1 MTKGKNVFIGIL
13 AIILGLIVIAFPLIS
28 VATFSVLAG
37 IGIIAISVW
46 LFIQSFKI
54 WGKNL
59 AAGIANMILAFIA
72 LAFGIVFIGNIKGFE
87 FLTFLALY
95 IVGFFILITGLTA
108 LFSDTGMKGK
118 ATGALGIVFGIL
130 FVVLGTYV
138 GHPLVLAATIGIFLI
153 IAGIMEIFDLF
164 GEINIPAQGQ
174 NIKKE

>member
-1 MTKGKNVFIGIL
+1 MTEGRNVFIGVL

-28 VATFSVLAG
+28 VVTFSVLAG
-37 IGIIAISVW
+37 IGIIAISIW

-59 AAGIANMILAFIA
+59 AAGIANMLLAFFA

-108 LFSDTGMKGK
+108 LFSDKGMKGK
-118 ATGALGIVFGIL
+118 VTGALGILFGIL
-130 FVVLGTYV
+130 FIVLGTYA
-138 GHPLVLAATIGIFLI
+138 GHPLVLAATIGVFLI
-153 IAGIMEIFDLF
+153 IVGIMEIFDLF
-164 GEINIPAQGQ
+164 GEINIPIQGQ
-174 NIKKE
+174 NVKKE